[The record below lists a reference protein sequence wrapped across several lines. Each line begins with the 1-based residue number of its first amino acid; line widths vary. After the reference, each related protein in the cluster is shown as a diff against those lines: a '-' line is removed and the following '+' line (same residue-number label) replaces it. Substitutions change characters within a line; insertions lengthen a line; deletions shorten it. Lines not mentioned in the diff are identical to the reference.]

1 MPGVV
6 SHPRAA
12 LGVAAFSKA
21 EQAQE

>member
-12 LGVAAFSKA
+12 LGVAEFSKA